1 MENYYSFTQ
10 KVLRTLG
17 IEIRD
22 NVKETRSLFIL
33 KVFSLSVMFCC
44 VVQSYLYFIYDDSF
58 DYMNISSMTMG
69 LFAIQGF
76 AKHLYIVMNR
86 NKMKIIMKEL
96 AELQSKADSTSL
108 KFLTKIRKICVNIFC
123 LNLACIW
130 IFNLLPFAKML
141 YQIWRG
147 ESIEKILPYAFW
159 WPFDPYDH
167 YFVML
172 SHQIY
177 CGHMLMAVPLIMD
190 QIIFLVIAEIISLF
204 RQLGEEF
211 RTAIDNSMES
221 SLRETNEKLKKC
233 IDIHC
238 KLIEICDSL
247 NSIYSVPLLVQILA
261 ASGVI
266 CLIGFIIM
274 VFKIK

>member
-1 MENYYSFTQ
+1 
-10 KVLRTLG
+10 
-17 IEIRD
+17 
-22 NVKETRSLFIL
+22 
-33 KVFSLSVMFCC
+33 
-44 VVQSYLYFIYDDSF
+44 
-58 DYMNISSMTMG
+58 
-69 LFAIQGF
+69 
-76 AKHLYIVMNR
+76 
-86 NKMKIIMKEL
+86 
-96 AELQSKADSTSL
+96 
-108 KFLTKIRKICVNIFC
+108 
-123 LNLACIW
+123 
-130 IFNLLPFAKML
+130 ML

-274 VFKIK
+274 VLDFVYAIPSIFGFFTSLSQIFLPCWFGNMLRESSVKIADQIFMSDFHQLNNSQRKELILVIQRSHRAKTIKASKFFTLKLSGFGAIVRTAFSYFAIVRRFYKN